1 MSTDAR
7 RTSPSALRN
16 RAPILEVLTA
26 VMPPTGT
33 VVEIASGTGEHVIH
47 FAAGLAGLTW
57 QPSDPSPEARAS
69 IADWI
74 VAEGTPNILA
84 PLDIDA
90 TAESWPIDRADAI
103 VAVNMIHISPWAATL
118 GLLSHAAE
126 LLPAGAPLV
135 LYGPFVR
142 EGVETAPSNIAFDAD
157 LRARNPEWG
166 LRDLAEVESAA
177 LAAGFR
183 HMVFFA
189 MPANNLTV
197 VFRRSA

>member
-90 TAESWPIDRADAI
+90 AAESWPIDRADAI

-118 GLLSHAAE
+118 GLLRHAAE

-135 LYGPFVR
+135 LYGPFIR
-142 EGVETAPSNIAFDAD
+142 DGVETAPSNIAFDAD

-166 LRDLAEVESAA
+166 LRDLAEVERAA

-189 MPANNLTV
+189 MPANNLSV

>member
-7 RTSPSALRN
+7 RTSPAALRN
-16 RAPILEVLTA
+16 RAAILEVLSA
-26 VMPPTGT
+26 VLPPTGT
-33 VVEIASGTGEHVIH
+33 VVEIASGSGEHVIH

-90 TAESWPIDRADAI
+90 AAETWPVDRADAI
-103 VAVNMIHISPWAATL
+103 IAINMVHISPWAATL
-118 GLLSHAAE
+118 GLIRHAAH

-135 LYGPFVR
+135 LYGPYIR
-142 EGVETAPSNIAFDAD
+142 ADVETAPSNLTFDAD

-166 LRDLAEVESAA
+166 IRDIADVEQAA
-177 LAAGFR
+177 QEAGFR
-183 HMVFFA
+183 HMIFFT